1 MSVMNLQFQHP
12 WWLLATLP
20 VAVAVFLIF
29 RWGNLRRRASLD
41 ILLHRGLHQRFTQ
54 QVSVRMRRL
63 KQGILLISVVLIVF
77 ALARPQLG
85 YNWEESPLE
94 TTDLLIALDTS
105 RSMLAPD
112 LKPNRL
118 ARAKLEIETFVRQL
132 TGVRIGLIPF
142 AGDAFLWCPLTYD
155 TETFLDTLRNVDVGI
170 IPTGGTNLL
179 SAVDT
184 AERSFLGEAGGT
196 KIMVLITDGENLQ
209 GQIDERL
216 PAFSRKRWVIHTIG
230 IGTEE
235 GELIPI
241 QREDGSTSFVT
252 DAEGNVVKSKLD
264 SHTLSTIAQ
273 QTGGTYHAL
282 GQGGQGLYDLFNN
295 VLREQ
300 LEAKEE
306 SRLRKIPIERYAW
319 VVALLLALLTTEL
332 LLRDR
337 RNKFRRQ
344 SNTMLL
350 LLSLMMLTP
359 AFEPHSLSASPA
371 RDAQKA
377 YSRGD
382 FVTAEQLYQEAV
394 QNDPG
399 RLKMQYNLG
408 VSALRNENFSVAKQ
422 AFDNALQSSDLDL
435 QQSAYYNRAN
445 TLYQLGRAEL
455 DTKPQHT
462 VEHWEKAVQDYER
475 ALALNSEDFDAQA
488 NKSEVERLL
497 EQLKELLKQQNPP
510 QDSDGSENSE
520 NSDENQNSESDSSDS
535 SQDQQSGENSG
546 ESSPSDSS
554 DSGESSANESS
565 GDQQDSSESQPSQSP
580 QDPSEPED
588 SASQSEPDQQDSAG
602 QEPDANTGESQGDTP
617 QGAES
622 APSESEPQPSPS
634 ASQASPSGGDEQENP
649 RETEALRLL
658 ESLKN
663 EDGDA
668 PQLLFRMQNPEA
680 EEESPEMDW

>member
-20 VAVAVFLIF
+20 AAVAVFLIF
-29 RWGNLRRRASLD
+29 RWGNARRRASLD
-41 ILLHRGLHQRFTQ
+41 ILLHRGLHQRFTE

-63 KQGILLISVVLIVF
+63 KQWILLISVALIVF

-155 TETFLDTLRNVDVGI
+155 TETFLDTLRSVDVDI
-170 IPTGGTNLL
+170 IPSGGTNLL

-184 AERSFLGEAGGT
+184 AERSFLGQAGGT

-209 GQIDERL
+209 GQVNERL
-216 PAFSRKRWVIHTIG
+216 PAFSRKGWVIHTIG
-230 IGTEE
+230 IGTED

-264 SHTLSTIAQ
+264 THTLTTIAQ
-273 QTGGTYHAL
+273 QTGGSYHAL

-319 VVALLLALLTTEL
+319 VVALLLILLTTEL

-337 RNKFRRQ
+337 RNKLPRQ
-344 SNTMLL
+344 SNAMLL
-350 LLSLMMLTP
+350 LLSLMILAP
-359 AFEPHSLSASPA
+359 AMESHSLAASPA
-371 RDAQKA
+371 RDAQQA
-377 YSRGD
+377 YNRGD
-382 FVTAEQLYQEAV
+382 FATAEQRYQEAV
-394 QNDPG
+394 QSEPD
-399 RLKMQYNLG
+399 RLNLQYNLG
-408 VSALRNENFSVAKQ
+408 VSALQNENFSVAKQ

-455 DTKPQHT
+455 DTEPQQT
-462 VEHWEKAVQDYER
+462 VEHWEKAIQDYER
-475 ALALNSEDFDAQA
+475 ALALNSEDVDAQT

-497 EQLKELLKQQNPP
+497 EQLKELLKEQNPP

-520 NSDENQNSESDSSDS
+520 NSEDSDGNQNSESDSSAS
-535 SQDQQSGENSG
+535 SQDQESGENGEDSSG
-546 ESSPSDSS
+546 SSESSPSDSS
-554 DSGESSANESS
+554 GDS
-565 GDQQDSSESQPSQSP
+565 QDSSDSQPSQSP
-580 QDPSEPED
+580 ENPSEGEEGAGQPETG
-588 SASQSEPDQQDSAG
+588 EPDSDDQEPEANEGEAQGDSQQDS
-602 QEPDANTGESQGDTP
+602 
-617 QGAES
+617 ES
-622 APSESEPQPSPS
+622 APSASEPQPSPS
-634 ASQASPSGGDEQENP
+634 ASQGSPSGGEEQADP
-649 RETEALRLL
+649 RQSEALRLL
-658 ESLKN
+658 ESLKS

-668 PQLLFRMQNPEA
+668 PQLLFRMQNPES
-680 EEESPEMDW
+680 EEQSPEMDW